1 MPIRVVALVLVLVLV
16 LVSSVAQAADT
27 VSGPARA
34 TAPETL
40 VVANV
45 RIRFTGFTA
54 PASDAR
60 CGEAACAEKA
70 VARLAELAATGPVT
84 CTRGARAGHGVYSGT
99 CRLADGRDPARVLAE
114 EGLLRPEP

>member
-1 MPIRVVALVLVLVLV
+1 MPRWTLALALLLAP
-16 LVSSVAQAADT
+16 SMSQAADT

-45 RIRFTGFTA
+45 RIRFAGFTA
-54 PASDAR
+54 PALDAR

-84 CTRGARAGHGVYSGT
+84 CTRGARAGHGVYSGS
-99 CRLADGRDPARVLAE
+99 CHLSDGRDPAQILAG
-114 EGLLRPEP
+114 EGLLRPER

>member
-1 MPIRVVALVLVLVLV
+1 MPRWTLALVLLLAP
-16 LVSSVAQAADT
+16 SMTQAADT

-45 RIRFTGFTA
+45 RIRFAGFTA

-60 CGEAACAEKA
+60 CGEATCAEKA
-70 VARLAELAATGPVT
+70 VARLVELVATGPVT
-84 CTRGARAGHGVYSGT
+84 CTRGARAGHGVYSGS
-99 CRLADGRDPARVLAE
+99 CRLADGRDPAQVLAG
-114 EGLLRPEP
+114 EGLLRPER